1 MSCLAGEPPI
11 DPPKAWPFVAIGDVT
26 PPEVRHADRVSSGV
40 DNFILA
46 RLEDKGLSLAPQA
59 SPRTLVRRVYF
70 DVIGLPPTPAEVDSF
85 VSDADPQAYEKLV
98 DRLLADTRYGE
109 RWARFWLD
117 LARYADTAGYEGDP
131 DLPHAWR
138 YRDYVIDSFNQ
149 DKPYD
154 EFVIDQIAGDET
166 EDVMGA
172 GDLPKPKPEPTVAL
186 TFLRLAPF
194 TEPRGDASRHELL
207 SEMTSTVSSAFLG
220 LTMGCAQCHDHKYDR
235 IPTKDFYRM
244 KAFFATVAIPRPAEG
259 DAFQLGGSIP
269 AEFYRHGEKEWAA
282 KRTAQLHDELKTQ
295 RAVVEEIEKI
305 EEAGEKADP
314 SVAITEEQGQRLK
327 EAVSRV
333 RFLEQDVLRLQPNAM
348 SLRHSYGPPYEPGVP
363 ESRVMIR
370 GEWNRLGEV
379 VEAGFPSVI
388 TGHQDP
394 ATIRLDPFKR
404 WPTRS
409 RRLALAEWIASS
421 DNPLTAR
428 VMVNRLWGWHFGRGI
443 VATPSDFGKLG
454 GGASHPEL
462 LDWLARQFTAS
473 NWSVKAMHRLILTS
487 QTYRQSSRRTDPQ
500 AEEADP
506 ENLLLW
512 HFRSRRLEAEAV
524 RDAVLA
530 VSGRLNPE
538 QYGLPIF
545 PPLPEGVAE
554 AVRWDEGKWNTQDGP
569 EGRKRSIYIYQ
580 QRSMTMPLMQ
590 TFDSVVCDGTRDR
603 RQNSTTPFQALTM
616 YNGRF
621 ANEEARHFAVRV
633 SQEAGDSLAAQI
645 LLAFKIAL
653 GREPAPEE
661 SARMQAL
668 AASTTAGDGLAA
680 ICRVLL
686 NTNEFVYVD

>member
-1 MSCLAGEPPI
+1 MGSFAGEPAI
-11 DPPKAWPFVAIGDVT
+11 DPPKAWPFVALGDVK
-26 PPEVRHADRVSSGV
+26 PPEVQHADRVSNGI
-40 DNFILA
+40 DKFILA

-70 DVIGLPPTPAEVDSF
+70 DLIGLPPTPAEVESF
-85 VSDADPQAYEKLV
+85 VSDADPRAYEKLV
-98 DRLLADTRYGE
+98 DKLLADTRYGE

-131 DLPHAWR
+131 DLPNAWR

-154 EFVIDQIAGDET
+154 EFIIDQIAGDET

-207 SEMTSTVSSAFLG
+207 SEMTSTVSSVFLG
-220 LTMGCAQCHDHKYDR
+220 LTIGCAQCHDHKYDR

-244 KAFFATVAIPRPAEG
+244 KAFFSTVAIPRPAEG
-259 DAFQLGGSIP
+259 DAFQLGGPIP

-282 KRTAQLHDELKTQ
+282 KLTAQRHDELKKQ
-295 RAVVEEIEKI
+295 RTVIEEIEKI
-305 EEAGEKADP
+305 EEAGKRADP
-314 SVAITEEQGQRLK
+314 RVDLTEEQGQRLK
-327 EAVSRV
+327 EAKGRF
-333 RFLEQDVLRLQPNAM
+333 RFLEQDILRLQPYAM

-370 GEWNRLGEV
+370 GEWNHPGEV

-388 TGHQDP
+388 AGHQDP

-409 RRLALAEWIASS
+409 RRLALAEWIVSS
-421 DNPLTAR
+421 DNPMTAR

-462 LDWLARQFTAS
+462 LDWMARQFTAS
-473 NWSVKAMHRLILTS
+473 KWSVKAMHRLILNS
-487 QTYRQSSRRTDPQ
+487 QTYRQSSKHTDPQ

-506 ENLLLW
+506 ENLLFW

-538 QYGLPIF
+538 QFGLPIF

-554 AVRWDEGKWNTQDGP
+554 AVSWDEGKWNTQDGP

-621 ANEEARHFAVRV
+621 ANEEARHFAVRIR
-633 SQEAGDSLAAQI
+633 QEGGDSLAAQI
-645 LLAFKIAL
+645 PLAFKIAL

-661 SARMQAL
+661 SERMRAL
-668 AASTTAGDGLAA
+668 AVSTTAGDGLAA

-686 NTNEFVYVD
+686 NTNEFVYVH